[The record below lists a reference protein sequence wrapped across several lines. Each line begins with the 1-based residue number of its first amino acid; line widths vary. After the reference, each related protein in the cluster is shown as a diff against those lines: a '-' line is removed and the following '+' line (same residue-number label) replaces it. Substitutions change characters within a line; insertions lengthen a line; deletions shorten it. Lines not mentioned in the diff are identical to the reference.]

1 MTSSEPIR
9 DEPSTGNSTQGT
21 ASTASIRHKDDRATM
36 STLKRDHTG
45 ERKSHGGEP
54 KKSYPQKSSK
64 AAVRNEYTPMF
75 EYFRNE
81 LDQHHERRERITKA
95 SRDVTA
101 LSKKM

>member
-1 MTSSEPIR
+1 
-9 DEPSTGNSTQGT
+9 
-21 ASTASIRHKDDRATM
+21 M
-36 STLKRDHTG
+36 STFKRDHTG
-45 ERKSHGGEP
+45 EKKSHDGGP
-54 KKSYPQKSSK
+54 KKSYAQKS

>member
-1 MTSSEPIR
+1 
-9 DEPSTGNSTQGT
+9 
-21 ASTASIRHKDDRATM
+21 M
-36 STLKRDHTG
+36 STFKRDHTG
-45 ERKSHGGEP
+45 EKKLQDGGP
-54 KKSYPQKSSK
+54 KKSYAQKSPK

-75 EYFRNE
+75 EHFRNE